1 MQTIDLGNNSFVGR
15 IPDTLC
21 LCRSVTAVRLAINA
35 LVGEIPPCM
44 ASLRSLTHLSVA
56 TNNLSNVVGAL
67 KTLSNCDNLKVLLLT
82 GGFHDETSIDDN
94 DLWRRSGFQNLQ
106 ILSLEGCNLTGQIP
120 SWIAKLRNLKGLDL
134 SDNRIS
140 GPIPT
145 WLGEMPDLFALNLSR
160 NLLSGNLPREV
171 CGLPALTT
179 DKTGLD
185 LSYLALPFLVNK
197 QEYNRLVNLP
207 RALVVGRNN
216 LSGNIPG
223 EIGQLKLVQYLDLS
237 NNNFIG
243 SIPDKLSHLVDL
255 MRLDLS
261 GNHLS
266 GEIPPSLR
274 GLHFLSS
281 FRVADNDL
289 EGEIPSGGQFDTFPA
304 ASFEGNP
311 KLCGNVL
318 KRKCPAVK
326 QVEMEHPEPEPEP
339 ASSLFNILPFG
350 LGYMVGLLAISIALL
365 FSNSYLSFRFRY

>member
-1 MQTIDLGNNSFVGR
+1 
-15 IPDTLC
+15 
-21 LCRSVTAVRLAINA
+21 
-35 LVGEIPPCM
+35 M

-160 NLLSGNLPREV
+160 NLLSGNLPREI

-274 GLHFLSS
+274 GFTSCLHSAWRIMILKEK
-281 FRVADNDL
+281 FRVGVSL
-289 EGEIPSGGQFDTFPA
+289 IPFLQLHLRGTP
-304 ASFEGNP
+304 SFVAM
-311 KLCGNVL
+311 C
-318 KRKCPAVK
+318 
-326 QVEMEHPEPEPEP
+326 
-339 ASSLFNILPFG
+339 
-350 LGYMVGLLAISIALL
+350 
-365 FSNSYLSFRFRY
+365 